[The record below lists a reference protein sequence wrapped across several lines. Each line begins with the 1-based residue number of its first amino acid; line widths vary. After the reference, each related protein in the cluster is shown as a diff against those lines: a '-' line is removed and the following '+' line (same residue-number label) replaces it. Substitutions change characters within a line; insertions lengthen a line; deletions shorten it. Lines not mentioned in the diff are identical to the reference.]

1 MNDEDFGSFKLLKL
15 KYRREYQIIQRFC
28 RIGFP
33 QEILSLYLICGKFKS
48 LRKVLLNHAEC
59 SQKVGPNNSAILQN
73 CFPPR
78 N

>member
-1 MNDEDFGSFKLLKL
+1 MNDIEFGSFKLLKL
-15 KYRREYQIIQRFC
+15 KYRRGYQIIQRFC

-33 QEILSLYLICGKFKS
+33 QEILSLYLICEKFKS

-59 SQKVGPNNSAILQN
+59 SQELGTNNSATLQN

>member
-15 KYRREYQIIQRFC
+15 KYRRGYQIIHRFC

-33 QEILSLYLICGKFKS
+33 QEILSLYLICRKFKS
-48 LRKVLLNHAEC
+48 MRKVLLNHAEC

-73 CFPPR
+73 CFPQR